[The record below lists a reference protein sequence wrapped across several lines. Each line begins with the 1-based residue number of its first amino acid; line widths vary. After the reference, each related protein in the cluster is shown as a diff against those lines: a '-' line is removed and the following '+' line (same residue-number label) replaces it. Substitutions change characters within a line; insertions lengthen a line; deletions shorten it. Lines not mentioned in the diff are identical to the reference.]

1 MPGVCSSEASLSQ
14 WQGTL
19 STHGEQEE
27 NVVLPGSNVSTGQT
41 AQEPNLLMKGPL
53 LGHMAC
59 LVQFRELKQPS
70 RHGRVCSE
78 ILLYFPS
85 RVSFTASTQC
95 NELFCIYCIRRGIFG
110 RRVKGQGEK
119 DSPRF

>member
-1 MPGVCSSEASLSQ
+1 MPGVCSSEASPSQ

-27 NVVLPGSNVSTGQT
+27 NVVLPGSNVSTGKT

-59 LVQFRELKQPS
+59 LVQFRELKQQVGMAGYVLKYCCIFPAVFPLLPPPNAMS
-70 RHGRVCSE
+70 YFAFIASE
-78 ILLYFPS
+78 EEFL
-85 RVSFTASTQC
+85 A
-95 NELFCIYCIRRGIFG
+95 E
-110 RRVKGQGEK
+110 E
-119 DSPRF
+119 